1 MKKINWRYA
10 IGEIIIVMIGIT
22 LAFGLNN
29 FRDHLHDH
37 QLKEQYLENMKSD
50 IEEEIQHLKEIETDI
65 NERIT
70 SIRVLRPH
78 FGIEKEGRDTVI
90 NELFKVA
97 EIVVFKPKNTTYQ
110 TLINSG
116 DMKLI
121 DNFQLRRMVEAHYSS
136 HQEVLQ
142 NYERLKHIYTDYLGD
157 FFIKKMDFWKI
168 RNGDLS
174 IMDDPFLAKIYN
186 SLEGSYH
193 LAIRTNKE
201 CMESNQKLLQAIK
214 VEQKN

>member
-1 MKKINWRYA
+1 MTKINWRYA
-10 IGEIIIVMIGIT
+10 LGEIIIVMIGIT

-29 FRDHLHDH
+29 FRDHINDH
-37 QLKEQYLENMKSD
+37 ELKEQYLENLKSD
-50 IEEEIQHLKEIETDI
+50 IEEEIQHLEQIGLDI

-70 SIRVLRPH
+70 SIRELRPH
-78 FGIEKEGRDTVI
+78 FGVEKGGRDTVI
-90 NELFKVA
+90 NKLFKVA
-97 EIVVFKPKNTTYQ
+97 EIVMFKPKNTTYQ

-121 DNFQLRRMVEAHYSS
+121 DDFQLRRMVEAHYSS
-136 HQEVLQ
+136 HEEVLQ

-193 LAIRTNKE
+193 LAIQTNKA
-201 CMESNQKLLQAIK
+201 CLKSNQKLLEAIK
-214 VEQKN
+214 KEQNN